1 MPLKRCV
8 ALLLSILAL
17 TLGTTAH
24 GAQDYPNGPIRFIV
38 AYVPGGG
45 SDVIARMV
53 GERLTNAWHQQV
65 VIDNRPGASA
75 NLGAALAAKAAPD
88 GYTLFQSTIAH
99 AVGPSLYRELA
110 YNFERDFE
118 AVTELA
124 STPFMLVVKESLP
137 VKSVADLVALAK
149 SKPGSLTYASSGVG
163 GPSHLGME
171 LFKYAAGVDIRHI
184 PYKGAGQYMTAL
196 AGGEVDMTYSGI
208 APVMPMVKA
217 GKLRA
222 LGVGSLKRTP
232 LAPSV
237 PTLDEAGLK
246 GFEAGTWYGVQV
258 PARTP
263 PAIVTKLNRQLVAIL
278 CEPDFVARLNAEGFD
293 VVASTPKEFAAF
305 VHSEIVKW
313 ANVVK
318 RAGIP
323 AQ

>member
-1 MPLKRCV
+1 MPLARH
-8 ALLLSILAL
+8 AASLLPVLAM
-17 TLGTTAH
+17 TMGATAH
-24 GAQDYPNGPIRFIV
+24 GAQDYPKGPIRFIV
-38 AYVPGGG
+38 PYVAAGG
-45 SDVIARMV
+45 SDLIARIV
-53 GERLTNAWHQQV
+53 GQALTKAWRQQV
-65 VIDNRPGASA
+65 VIDNRPGAGA
-75 NLGAALAAKAAPD
+75 NLGAEIAAKATPD
-88 GYTLFQSTIAH
+88 GYTLFESTIAH
-99 AVGPSLYRELA
+99 TVAPSLYRKLP
-110 YNFERDFE
+110 YDIERDFE

-124 STPFMLVVKESLP
+124 STPFMLVVKQSLP
-137 VKSVADLVALAK
+137 VESVADLVALAK
-149 SKPGSLTYASSGVG
+149 SKPGTLTYASSGVG

-171 LFKYAAGVDIRHI
+171 LFKYAKGVDIRHV

-222 LGVGSLKRTP
+222 LGVGSLKRTA
-232 LAPSV
+232 LAPSL

-246 GFEAGTWYGVQV
+246 GFEAGTWYGVHV
-258 PARTP
+258 PAGTP
-263 PAIVTKLNRQLVAIL
+263 HAIVTMLNRQLVAIL
-278 CEPDFVARLNAEGFD
+278 HEPDVAARLAAEAFD

-313 ANVVK
+313 AGVVK